1 MKGCLGSL
9 GCGFVLFMLIFI
21 MGTCSDHDSR
31 YDRERATERAAATGA
46 KYKMQ
51 RALGEMKVQ
60 SRKLK
65 DAGYSQKAIEDANW
79 KIIEDTEKSFT
90 PAERR
95 VFYKAANKTFP
106 SYSRE

>member
-9 GCGFVLFMLIFI
+9 GCGFVLFMFIFI
-21 MGTCSDHDSR
+21 MGTCSNHDSR
-31 YDRERATERAAATGA
+31 YDRERTAATGA

-51 RALGEMKVQ
+51 RALDKMEVQ

-65 DAGYSQKAIEDANW
+65 DAGYSQKAIEDAKW

-95 VFYKAANKTFP
+95 VFYKAANKAFP
-106 SYSRE
+106 SYSR